1 LKNNKFNIFKII
13 YLIPIFLITGPFL
26 SDLLVSLTS
35 IFFIFYFLKYEKKYI
50 FNKFSIYFFSFYFF
64 LLVVSFFSVDKYISF
79 KSSVPYFRFFLF
91 SLIVWFCFDKK
102 IIKLKYFYLITF
114 IIICIFFF
122 DSSYQFINGKNFL
135 GQISPL
141 KYRITSFF
149 GDEAIMGSFVLKIYI
164 LFAFINLLIKIK
176 HQKKIFIT
184 TTIFS
189 IVIIIISGDRTPFFL
204 MLIYFIILSLTSKN
218 NKFYFIG
225 IFLFIIISFGLI
237 SKNEILK
244 NRILLMTYS
253 GFFTTLEK
261 FDGSVIDK
269 KIDIDIQNKKKLK
282 HFISDDHHS
291 HFITAKSIFF
301 NNLILGSGPNT
312 FRIECKKK
320 DYFIKQN
327 SCSTHPHNYFL
338 QLSSETGIAGLF
350 ILTFIFLY
358 STLLIVKKI
367 LFNKGRYCDVYIC
380 VYIFIILF
388 PLSPNGNF
396 FNNWLSILNYLPIGF
411 FLYYYNNRNHLFSK
425 K

>member
-1 LKNNKFNIFKII
+1 MAILKLY
-13 YLIPIFLITGPFL
+13 YLLPIFLITGPFL

-35 IFFIFYFLKYEKKYI
+35 IFFIFYFLKYEKEYI

-64 LLVVSFFSVDKYISF
+64 LLVVSLFSVDKYITF
-79 KSSVPYFRFFLF
+79 KSTLPYFRFFLF

-102 IIKLKYFYLITF
+102 ILKLKYFYLITF
-114 IIICIFFF
+114 IIIWIFFF

-164 LFAFINLLIKIK
+164 LFPFINLLIKIK

-218 NKFYFIG
+218 NKFYVIG
-225 IFLFIIISFGLI
+225 ILLFTIISFGLI

-261 FDGSVIDK
+261 FDTSVIDK
-269 KIDIDIQNKKKLK
+269 KIDVDIENKKKLK

-291 HFITAKSIFF
+291 HFIAAKSIFF

-312 FRIECKKK
+312 YRVECLKEKYNIK
-320 DYFIKQN
+320 DN
-327 SCSTHPHNYFL
+327 TCTTHPHNFYI
-338 QLSSETGIAGLF
+338 QIASETGILG
-350 ILTFIFLY
+350 
-358 STLLIVKKI
+358 LLIISFLFCYSIFKI
-367 LFNKGRYCDVYIC
+367 FKHRNEDFRLAYI
-380 VYIFIILF
+380 YIYVFLILF

-396 FNNWLSILNYLPIGF
+396 FNNWLSIMNYLPLGF
-411 FLYYYNNRNHLFSK
+411 FLYYFNNRNYFTSK
-425 K
+425 